1 MERIAKKRKYIDEK
15 RFLELKD
22 FVMHWSGSNK
32 KAASILNVSE
42 STITRIKNN
51 TWEEYNNIKQGMR
64 DYHKQTALTA
74 NVSAENTN
82 KHIGKHV
89 PTPTWADYMVHLMVQ
104 DGIANNDDN
113 LMLGV
118 WMASTHIPVDVALK
132 LGMKP
137 PETNEDG

>member
-22 FVMHWSGSNK
+22 FMMNWSGSNK
-32 KAASILNVSE
+32 KAALILNVSE
-42 STITRIKNN
+42 STITRVKNN
-51 TWEEYNNIKQGMR
+51 NWNEYNNIKQGMKDR
-64 DYHKQTALTA
+64 RIQKKV

-82 KHIGKHV
+82 KRIGKYV
-89 PTPTWADYMVHLMVQ
+89 QTPTWADYMVHLMVQ

-113 LMLGV
+113 LILGM

-132 LGMKP
+132 LGLKP
-137 PETNEDG
+137 PETNGDG